1 MSKIVALI
9 GTTASG
15 KSDLAIKVAHQTG
28 AHILSCDS
36 LLIYK
41 DLNIGTAKPTDKEQ
55 EGIPHYG
62 INLTAIR
69 DAYSVGDYVRYSQKT
84 IKECVEKNIPLII
97 VGGTGFYLKA
107 LLLGIWDVPPMDS
120 TLRAELEKRTSEDLF
135 EELSKKD
142 PQYIDKIKIQ
152 DRYRLIRGLEIMIQ
166 TGKTL
171 TEINEITRLKNALP
185 YPVTVYNIERE
196 QRDLERRII
205 ERTNKMF
212 EQGLINETKNLL
224 SNLIGSVE
232 LVSDFEENPNIPRAL
247 HCVGYY
253 EVMQFLAG
261 KLTLPECRERIVIST
276 RQLAKKQRTF
286 FKGMGIPFESFKFPS
301 QQEELERLL
310 FSKLK

>member
-1 MSKIVALI
+1 MSKIVAII

-15 KSDLAIKVAHQTG
+15 KSDLAIKVAHQTN

-36 LLIYK
+36 LLIYNE
-41 DLNIGTAKPTDKEQ
+41 LNIGTAKPTEKEQ
-55 EGIPHYG
+55 EGIIHYG
-62 INLTAIR
+62 INIASIQST
-69 DAYSVGDYVRYSQKT
+69 YSVGDYVRYSQQK
-84 IKECVEKNIPLII
+84 IKECVERNIPIII

-107 LLLGIWDVPPMDS
+107 LLLGIWDAPPMDS
-120 TLRAELEKRTSEDLF
+120 QLRSELEKRTSEDLYA
-135 EELSKKD
+135 EISKKD
-142 PQYIDKIKIQ
+142 PQYLSKIKIQ

-185 YPVTVYNIERE
+185 YPVKVYNIERD
-196 QRDLERRII
+196 QRDLERRIL

-212 EQGLINETKNLL
+212 ELGLVNETKNLL
-224 SNLIGSVE
+224 TDLIGTVDLDSN
-232 LVSDFEENPNIPRAL
+232 FEENPNIPRAL

-261 KLTLPECRERIVIST
+261 KLTLPECRERIAIST

-286 FKGMGIPFESFKFPS
+286 FKGLEIPFESYIFPS
-301 QQEELERLL
+301 QKEELERVLV
-310 FSKLK
+310 SNLK